1 MPLLQLR
8 SASLA
13 FGHFALL
20 DRADLQIDPGE
31 RVALIGRNGSGKSS
45 LLRALAGMGGLDDGE
60 AWTQPGLKVAYVAQE
75 PPLDPDHTVFEAVVS
90 GLGAAAEALREWH
103 EVSDA
108 LADPEA
114 IDMDALLERMQTLQA
129 ELEASDGWRLHAT
142 AERAIDRFGLDP
154 NLRINSLSGGQK
166 KRVALAQALATEPDV
181 LLLDEPTNHLDIV
194 SIEWLESLLAPGES
208 AATTSTDGLSVSTS
222 GGNSTSSA
230 GGPPLLRPGGALLFI
245 THDRRFLERVAT
257 RIVELDRGHLVSF
270 PGRWQTYLERKEQML
285 HEEALANARA
295 DKLLAQEEVWI
306 RKGVEARRT
315 RSVGRIARL
324 EQLRAERAS
333 RRERQGEVELR
344 VDAGDRSGKR
354 VAELEH
360 VTRSWPGADG
370 QPKVVVR
377 DFSCRVMRGDR
388 IGLIGPN
395 GAGKTTLLR
404 LILGEIEPD
413 TGTVIQGTQLQVA
426 YFDQFRA
433 QLDPEAALV
442 DVISPGS
449 DFVEI
454 GGQRQ
459 HVISYLG
466 DFLFAPAR
474 VRSPVKSLSG
484 GERNRLL
491 LARLFARP
499 ANVLV
504 LDEPTNDLDIET
516 LDLLEQLL
524 LDYPGTVLLVSH
536 DRSFLDTVVTQVIV
550 ADGDGRWSEHVGGW
564 SDWAQWRANANRA
577 SANRIAVPT
586 ERTAPQASKRET
598 KVANVPSSTRLSRAE
613 QRELDALPDQIAA
626 LESERSTL
634 TDRLSDPAFHSKHSD
649 DFQAVSRRLSALEQ
663 SISTLMARWELLES
677 RNHSS

>member
-75 PPLDPDHTVFEAVVS
+75 PPLDPEHTVFEAVVS
-90 GLGAAAEALREWH
+90 GLGAAAAALREWH

-108 LADPEA
+108 LADP
-114 IDMDALLERMQTLQA
+114 DAKDQETLLERMQTLQT

-154 NLRINSLSGGQK
+154 NLRISSLSGGQK

-208 AATTSTDGLSVSTS
+208 ATASADGLDSSAS
-222 GGNSTSSA
+222 SSNGPSSA

-295 DKLLAQEEVWI
+295 DKLLAQEEIWI

-324 EQLRAERAS
+324 EQLRSERAS

-413 TGTVIQGTQLQVA
+413 SGTVIQGTQLQVA

-524 LDYPGTVLLVSH
+524 MDYPGTVLLVSH

-564 SDWAQWRANANRA
+564 SDWAQWRANANR
-577 SANRIAVPT
+577 SAVQTDRP
-586 ERTAPQASKRET
+586 APQIVKREP
-598 KVANVPSSTRLSRAE
+598 KKASEQSSIRLSRAE
-613 QRELDALPDQIAA
+613 QRELDQLPDQIAA
-626 LESERSTL
+626 LESERSSL
-634 TDRLSDPAFHSKHSD
+634 TERLSDPVFHAAKSDEFHSI
-649 DFQAVSRRLSALEQ
+649 SRRLSALEQ
-663 SISTLMARWELLES
+663 SISTLMTRWELLES
-677 RNHSS
+677 RNPS